1 MTQKNNALLSPFNT
15 PHEAAPFDRIK
26 TEDFEPAIAEAIT
39 LHQAEIDAIVAQD
52 EAPTF
57 ANTIEAME
65 LSGSKLGRITSIF
78 FNLLSANG
86 DDEMIAASERISPL
100 LTEHSNNINLNE
112 ALFKRVKTVYEQRD
126 TLPLSAEEKRLLEE
140 TYNGMARS
148 GANLEGEAR
157 EKYRE
162 LSSELS
168 RLCLKFESNLLKA
181 TNAFEMIL
189 TDSADVAGLP
199 QSALDAAAMRAKEK
213 GHEGAYLFDLSY
225 PSMSAFL
232 KYAERRD
239 LRKKIYTAYNTRC
252 VSGEYDNRDIVARI
266 AELRYETARLLGY
279 ENFAE
284 YVLEHRMAQNSTR
297 VYDLLNQLLHAYK
310 PVAVEEVKQLQA
322 FAEKVEGHPVELMPW
337 DYSYYST
344 RQKDA
349 LYELNDEML
358 KPYFELEQV
367 KKGVFG
373 LATRLYGLT
382 FKKTTDIPVYH
393 KEVETFEVYDADSS
407 YLGLLYTD
415 FYPRSTKQGGA
426 WMTSF
431 KDQWIDADG
440 TNSRPHIS
448 LVMNFTRPTES
459 APALLTYDEVETFL
473 HEFGHALH
481 GLMANSKYESLSGT
495 NVYRDF
501 VELPS
506 QLMENWLPEQDFL
519 ATFARHYVTGEILPD
534 SLVTK
539 IRNAQRYHAAYY
551 CVRQLTYGILDMAWH
566 TSEGKVDDIAAFEQ
580 QAIASTQLLPALDGA
595 LFSCQFSHIFGGGY
609 AAGYY
614 GYKWAEVLDADAF
627 SLFKEKGIFDK
638 ETATSFRKNIL
649 EKGDTED
656 PMSLYIRFRGREP
669 RIDALMERDGI
680 R

>member
-1 MTQKNNALLSPFNT
+1 
-15 PHEAAPFDRIK
+15 
-26 TEDFEPAIAEAIT
+26 
-39 LHQAEIDAIVAQD
+39 
-52 EAPTF
+52 
-57 ANTIEAME
+57 
-65 LSGSKLGRITSIF
+65 
-78 FNLLSANG
+78 
-86 DDEMIAASERISPL
+86 
-100 LTEHSNNINLNE
+100 
-112 ALFKRVKTVYEQRD
+112 
-126 TLPLSAEEKRLLEE
+126 
-140 TYNGMARS
+140 
-148 GANLEGEAR
+148 
-157 EKYRE
+157 
-162 LSSELS
+162 
-168 RLCLKFESNLLKA
+168 
-181 TNAFEMIL
+181 
-189 TDSADVAGLP
+189 
-199 QSALDAAAMRAKEK
+199 
-213 GHEGAYLFDLSY
+213 
-225 PSMSAFL
+225 
-232 KYAERRD
+232 
-239 LRKKIYTAYNTRC
+239 
-252 VSGEYDNRDIVARI
+252 
-266 AELRYETARLLGY
+266 
-279 ENFAE
+279 
-284 YVLEHRMAQNSTR
+284 
-297 VYDLLNQLLHAYK
+297 
-310 PVAVEEVKQLQA
+310 
-322 FAEKVEGHPVELMPW
+322 
-337 DYSYYST
+337 
-344 RQKDA
+344 
-349 LYELNDEML
+349 
-358 KPYFELEQV
+358 
-367 KKGVFG
+367 
-373 LATRLYGLT
+373 
-382 FKKTTDIPVYH
+382 
-393 KEVETFEVYDADSS
+393 
-407 YLGLLYTD
+407 
-415 FYPRSTKQGGA
+415 
-426 WMTSF
+426 
-431 KDQWIDADG
+431 
-440 TNSRPHIS
+440 
-448 LVMNFTRPTES
+448 MNFTRPTES